1 MSYSSL
7 AEAIDT
13 LSRLIIQQQ
22 ELVKGVCE
30 NASAE
35 GRDIHWEIERDRAN
49 SFALGVFASILTKD
63 NPSEGKKLQEALDTF
78 SNR

>member
-30 NASAE
+30 SASAE
-35 GRDIHWEIERDRAN
+35 GRDIHLSLIH
-49 SFALGVFASILTKD
+49 I
-63 NPSEGKKLQEALDTF
+63 
-78 SNR
+78 